1 MSKELCEEYMQIKE
15 YEAQAYTRRVEI
27 EKQLLA
33 RFQIETMEGSKTIK
47 EDGFKVGLTGKLNKK
62 IDLDALKSLPNEFPE
77 ITNEV
82 LGRVFRWTPE
92 VNAKGWKE
100 EDKSILNILSRA
112 ITVTPYKIS
121 FTITKEI

>member
-1 MSKELCEEYMQIKE
+1 MSLYEEWLQIKE

-33 RFQIETMEGSKTIK
+33 KFQIGTIEGSKTIK

-62 IDLDALKSLPNEFPE
+62 IDVEALRSLPNEFPE
-77 ITNEV
+77 ITNDV

-92 VNAKGWKE
+92 VNAKEWKE
-100 EDKSILNILSRA
+100 ESKDILSILSRA
-112 ITVTPYKIS
+112 ITVTPSKIS

>member
-1 MSKELCEEYMQIKE
+1 MSLYEEWLQIKE

-33 RFQIETMEGSKTIK
+33 KFQIGTLEGSKTIK

-62 IDLDALKSLPNEFPE
+62 IDVEALRSLPNEFPE

-92 VNAKGWKE
+92 VNAKEWKE
-100 EDKSILNILSRA
+100 EGKNVLNILSRA
-112 ITVTPYKIS
+112 ITVTPSKIS